1 MIWYVSHYIDLPI
14 VTIHP
19 STPITVAEG
28 ENVTL
33 RCKAD
38 GDGSLNYEW
47 GRKSGSL
54 PDNTKR
60 SADGKKLIIS
70 NITVSDTGKYYCEV
84 DNGGSSVS
92 STRVQ
97 VMVKSKFAQYCLN
110 LQYVA

>member
-1 MIWYVSHYIDLPI
+1 M

-19 STPITVAEG
+19 SKPINISEG

-33 RCKAD
+33 RCEAD
-38 GDGSLNYEW
+38 GGGSLNYEW
-47 GRKSGSL
+47 ERKSGSL

-60 SADGKKLIIS
+60 SADGKQLIIY
-70 NITVSDTGKYYCEV
+70 NITVSDTGKYYCKV

-92 STRVQ
+92 SARVQ
-97 VMVKSKFAQYCLN
+97 VTVKSKLTQYCLN

>member
-1 MIWYVSHYIDLPI
+1 MVCFPFPDLPM

-33 RCKAD
+33 RCEAD
-38 GDGSLNYEW
+38 GGGSLYYKW
-47 GRKSGSL
+47 RKVSGSL
-54 PDNTKR
+54 PNITER
-60 SADGKKLIIS
+60 SAGGKELIIY
-70 NITVSDTGKYYCEV
+70 NIAVGDTGQYYCEV

-97 VMVKSKFAQYCLN
+97 IMVKSKLAQYCLN
-110 LQYVA
+110 L